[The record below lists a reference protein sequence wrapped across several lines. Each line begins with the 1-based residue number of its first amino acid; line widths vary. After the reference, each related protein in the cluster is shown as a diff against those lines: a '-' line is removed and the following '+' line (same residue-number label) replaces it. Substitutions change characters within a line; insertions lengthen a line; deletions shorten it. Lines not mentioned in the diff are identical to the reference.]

1 MGCLG
6 TSLVLLKRWNKQ
18 KVSTESLLFKVW
30 WVSQQT
36 EKDWEMVENTE
47 FQPPWARFTCY
58 SHIH

>member
-1 MGCLG
+1 M
-6 TSLVLLKRWNKQ
+6 LLKRWNKQ

-47 FQPPWARFTCY
+47 FQPPWARFICY